1 LFVPERAGRAFVPSY
16 TCPVETV
23 LGEGVRK
30 TVTILFC
37 DVVRSTSLAD
47 DVDPE
52 TLRQVMSRYFDEMRV
67 VLEGHG
73 GTVEKFS
80 GDDVMAVFGV
90 PVAHQDDALRAVRAA
105 GEMIKR
111 L

>member
-1 LFVPERAGRAFVPSY
+1 MPSY

-23 LGEGVRK
+23 LSEGVRK

-52 TLRQVMSRYFDEMRV
+52 TLRQVMSRYFD
-67 VLEGHG
+67 
-73 GTVEKFS
+73 
-80 GDDVMAVFGV
+80 
-90 PVAHQDDALRAVRAA
+90 
-105 GEMIKR
+105 
-111 L
+111 